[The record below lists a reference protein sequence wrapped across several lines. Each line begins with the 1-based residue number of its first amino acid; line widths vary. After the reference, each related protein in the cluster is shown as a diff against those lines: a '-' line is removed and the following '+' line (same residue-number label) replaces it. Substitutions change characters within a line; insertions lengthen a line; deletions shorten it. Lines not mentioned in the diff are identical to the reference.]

1 MNGNAEEKTA
11 FGYVNRGA
19 EGTVLVPRERREKAE
34 KRGKRQ
40 ALLRVLVPVLIVVI
54 VLTVLLAV
62 VCNDTRLGVG
72 QGDLDHAYGTV
83 LANIEGI
90 TEANPRIADIAML
103 GAHDANMFSLSA
115 KNGVEHTAA
124 SGALGKVFPLSK
136 GLQYRMAVTQTVSP
150 YDLLMQGARFLQ
162 FKFSLEEDGW
172 RAAHTVLGRQLEE
185 DILDVLRFL
194 DEHPGEVVLL
204 LFQCGNSEEDN
215 TDCPQF
221 NDWLAGIKYND
232 RTLYDYADTYIAE
245 GDSAPPDIAGLRY
258 NDVTV
263 SGEKA
268 GLVMLQRFKELY
280 GTNGYTRYFYD
291 MDASAM
297 HRWHSRMGSDILIE
311 EIDSYAD
318 ELLNIR
324 AHRIGLR
331 VNQTQAAFSAETLG
345 DILRGLGAG
354 SLLKFA
360 EKYNVALLDSENFG
374 IWLRAMP
381 IFQVDFANSSE
392 GDFNRRV
399 NAAIRERNEE
409 IVEVL
414 MREGATDDDIY
425 APGD

>member
-72 QGDLDHAYGTV
+72 QGNLDHAYGTV

-115 KNGVEHTAA
+115 KNGVEHTAE

-172 RAAHTVLGRQLEE
+172 RAAHTVLGRQFEE

-221 NDWLAGIKYND
+221 NEWLAGIKYND

-258 NDVTV
+258 NATPAT
-263 SGEKA
+263 STTWTPRRCTA
-268 GLVMLQRFKELY
+268 GTAAW
-280 GTNGYTRYFYD
+280 G
-291 MDASAM
+291 
-297 HRWHSRMGSDILIE
+297 
-311 EIDSYAD
+311 
-318 ELLNIR
+318 
-324 AHRIGLR
+324 RI
-331 VNQTQAAFSAETLG
+331 
-345 DILRGLGAG
+345 
-354 SLLKFA
+354 
-360 EKYNVALLDSENFG
+360 Y
-374 IWLRAMP
+374 
-381 IFQVDFANSSE
+381 SSK
-392 GDFNRRV
+392 R
-399 NAAIRERNEE
+399 
-409 IVEVL
+409 
-414 MREGATDDDIY
+414 
-425 APGD
+425 

>member
-19 EGTVLVPRERREKAE
+19 EGTVLVPREQREKAE

-40 ALLRVLVPVLIVVI
+40 ALMRVLVPVLVVVI

-72 QGDLDHAYGTV
+72 QGNLDHAYATV
-83 LANIEGI
+83 LADIDGI

-115 KNGVEHTAA
+115 KNGVEHTAE

-136 GLQYRMAVTQTVSP
+136 GLQYRMAVTQTAKP

-221 NDWLAGIKYND
+221 NEWLAGIEYNG
-232 RTLYDYADTYIAE
+232 RTLYDYAGTYI
-245 GDSAPPDIAGLRY
+245 GNDNPAPPDIAGLRY
-258 NDVTV
+258 NDVTA
-263 SGEKA
+263 SGKKA
-268 GLVMLQRFKELY
+268 GLVMLQRVKELY

-311 EIDSYAD
+311 EIDSYAY
-318 ELLNIR
+318 ELLDIR
-324 AHRIGLR
+324 AYRLGLR

-360 EKYNVALLDSENFG
+360 EKYNVALLDSREFRH
-374 IWLRAMP
+374 LA
-381 IFQVDFANSSE
+381 E
-392 GDFNRRV
+392 GDAHIPGGLCKQQRR
-399 NAAIRERNEE
+399 RLQPPRQ
-409 IVEVL
+409 
-414 MREGATDDDIY
+414 RRDKGAQR
-425 APGD
+425 GDSRSAHA